1 MHNDNINKTGNFKDG
16 QWHVVHL
23 RFLVDFMRE
32 ASLTTGGVA
41 EVMGL
46 TRQAVYH
53 WLAKDDMKMSQ
64 VLRLFELCG
73 YSISFAL
80 EKESPPSA
88 LPVTVTM
95 NVIRPLPPGR
105 LSFLRDALELNSITK
120 DRLAAELNLGRA
132 TVYNWF
138 KVDDCLISYIYRV
151 ASVTGLRL
159 KIHIQPIS

>member
-23 RFLVDFMRE
+23 RFLLDFMRE

-64 VLRLFELCG
+64 VMRLFELCG

-80 EKESPPSA
+80 EKESPPSV

-132 TVYNWF
+132 
-138 KVDDCLISYIYRV
+138 
-151 ASVTGLRL
+151 ASF
-159 KIHIQPIS
+159 QNE